1 MCWLSKITKIS
12 LSFMIF
18 KNWDNSLWNT
28 CNICID
34 SGLVQTYCPISRG
47 YYKNY
52 KLLES
57 SKGKYAQWP
66 KKLRLSS
73 WKLPR
78 VTNWRIHSTKAL
90 SRLCEFWIQH
100 ILKFKLCF
108 AGHGLE
114 CFKCVSSKS
123 WDDCDSNKQVM
134 TSPSSYDVCGKI
146 SYEEKSKGVPSK
158 FFVEAC
164 WAYSKCN
171 REVCRK
177 EASKSVTIDK
187 CHVTWCKSDLC
198 NGAKVSMVSAFLLLA
213 CALALFFR

>member
-1 MCWLSKITKIS
+1 MTFSLVNEHRNLRKSGLVQKDKNQILRKLREKTAMCWLSKITKIS

-52 KLLES
+52 KLLEP

-73 WKLPR
+73 WTLPLTGVDILPR
-78 VTNWRIHSTKAL
+78 RCPDFVK
-90 SRLCEFWIQH
+90 FWIQH

-134 TSPSSYDVCGKI
+134 TCPSSYDVFGKI
-146 SYEEKSKGVPSK
+146 S
-158 FFVEAC
+158 
-164 WAYSKCN
+164 
-171 REVCRK
+171 
-177 EASKSVTIDK
+177 
-187 CHVTWCKSDLC
+187 
-198 NGAKVSMVSAFLLLA
+198 
-213 CALALFFR
+213 